1 MGGISNKT
9 IEKIFAEKTNDIKM
23 LVYEKIRRK
32 KMDWLILRSIYY
44 N

>member
-9 IEKIFAEKTNDIKM
+9 IEKFFAEKTNDIKM

-32 KMDWLILRSIYY
+32 KMD
-44 N
+44 